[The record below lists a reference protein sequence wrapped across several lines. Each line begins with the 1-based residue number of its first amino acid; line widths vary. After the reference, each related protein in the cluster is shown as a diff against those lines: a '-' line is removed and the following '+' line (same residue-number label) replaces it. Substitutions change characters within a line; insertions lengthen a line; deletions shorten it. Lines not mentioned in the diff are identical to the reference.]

1 MIKYWNKKPLMT
13 LLGGTAI
20 SIGAGVIGYV
30 VMFLPLYMGGG
41 APTEGAAEMSLSLQ
55 MFSFIVPCVVA
66 NIWSARNYLT
76 AVKDETEEDV
86 NIILKYLTIG
96 VCGLVGV
103 MLILLTIEALY
114 IYP

>member
-1 MIKYWNKKPLMT
+1 MKYWNKKPLMK

-20 SIGAGVIGYV
+20 SISAGVVGYV
-30 VMFLPLYMGGG
+30 VLFIPLYMGGG
-41 APTEGAAEMSLSLQ
+41 APTEGAAEMSRALQ

-86 NIILKYLTIG
+86 DIILKYLTIG
-96 VCGLVGV
+96 LCGLVGAI
-103 MLILLTIEALY
+103 LILLTTAALY

>member
-1 MIKYWNKKPLMT
+1 MKYWNKKPLMK
-13 LLGGTAI
+13 LRDGTAR
-20 SIGAGVIGYV
+20 SIGVGVMGYA

-41 APTEGAAEMSLSLQ
+41 APTEGAAETSRALQ

-66 NIWSARNYLT
+66 NIWSVRNYLA

-86 NIILKYLTIG
+86 DITLKRLTIG
-96 VCGLVGV
+96 LCGLVGALLV
-103 MLILLTIEALY
+103 LLTILALY

>member
-1 MIKYWNKKPLMT
+1 MMKYWNKKPLLK

-20 SIGAGVIGYV
+20 SIVAGAMSYV
-30 VMFLPLYMGGG
+30 VMFIPLYMGGG
-41 APTEGAAEMSLSLQ
+41 APTEGAAEMSRALQ
-55 MFSFIVPCVVA
+55 MFSFIVPCVAA

-96 VCGLVGV
+96 LCGLVGAV
-103 MLILLTIEALY
+103 LILLTIEALY